1 MEQHERQLWA
11 EAVAAALRAERG
23 VAGLSQADVERI
35 TGIARSSYRYYE
47 LATRNPDVVQIAQI
61 AEAFGI
67 SFSRLMGEI
76 DRRGPVRKTTV
87 TELRPRVTVE
97 DLRGQGM
104 TNVLAR
110 SGPPL
115 GKAALARARAA
126 FAEAGKDGRTTERF
140 EILTLSGWRK

>member
-76 DRRGPVRKTTV
+76 DRRGPVRKATV

-97 DLRGQGM
+97 DLRGQPH
-104 TNVLAR
+104 AADR
-110 SGPPL
+110 SDREPPM
-115 GKAALARARAA
+115 AD
-126 FAEAGKDGRTTERF
+126 AEGFDDGDH
-140 EILTLSGWRK
+140 LDD